1 MAHTL
6 VRITKTEDNENVN
19 IIDQVWCVTAFG
31 GDTTRTLCTGEAID
45 GSSHVEVDTKTVK
58 RGGITCEEC
67 LDAIKHYK
75 AIRL

>member
-6 VRITKTEDNENVN
+6 VKVIKTDDGEKVN
-19 IIDQVWCVTAFG
+19 TTDQTWCATAFG
-31 GDTTRTLCTGEAID
+31 GNTTRTLCTGEAID
-45 GSSHVEVDTKTVK
+45 GSSDVEVETKTVK